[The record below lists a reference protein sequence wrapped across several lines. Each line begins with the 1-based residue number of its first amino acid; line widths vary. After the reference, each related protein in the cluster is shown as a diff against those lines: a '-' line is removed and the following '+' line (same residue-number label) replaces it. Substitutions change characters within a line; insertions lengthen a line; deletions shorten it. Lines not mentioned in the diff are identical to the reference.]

1 MVIYRRH
8 SSKDNFLTDK
18 GIGWIDSG
26 STFRLN
32 VEASLSRVFLLST
45 GDSSHSHT
53 TITFHPSASR
63 AAVSAASRSLFLR
76 IFSAQNSTLLCGS
89 LNFPHPGCPCQKHPF
104 MNITVWYLLSTRSGH
119 PGSLLECSEYLN
131 PIECSPL
138 RTTISG
144 RVSFPLIRDMQ

>member
-1 MVIYRRH
+1 MVMYRRH

-26 STFRLN
+26 STFRLS
-32 VEASLSRVFLLST
+32 VAASLSRVFLLST

-63 AAVSAASRSLFLR
+63 AAASAASRSLFLR
-76 IFSAQNSTLLCGS
+76 IFSVQNSTLLCGS

-104 MNITVWYLLSTRSGH
+104 TNITV
-119 PGSLLECSEYLN
+119 
-131 PIECSPL
+131 
-138 RTTISG
+138 
-144 RVSFPLIRDMQ
+144 